1 MRRSI
6 LICMTFVLCGSVA
19 SAEEPP
25 ADLVKKAVAKRQAEI
40 GAKRDAE
47 LKRLEAIANQTLPKP
62 KNKKQKDEQEASR
75 AKWQADVEAF
85 KKTKVPPPIPTLK
98 TPLEENSIGVS
109 SGNFKI
115 LNIDKTEVLAIHE
128 DGDYEETVFIDG
140 LDTKNFANDQT
151 YSLPA
156 TFWVRGKRENTT
168 GIGEA
173 KEGVVLQVFNIK
185 PYLAAPK

>member
-6 LICMTFVLCGSVA
+6 LLCMTLILCGSVV

-25 ADLVKKAVAKRQAEI
+25 ADLVKKAVTKRQAEI
-40 GAKRDAE
+40 DARRDAE
-47 LKRLEAIANQTLPKP
+47 LKRLEAIANQTLSKP

-85 KKTKVPPPIPTLK
+85 KKTKSPPPIPTLK
-98 TPLEENSIGVS
+98 TPLEENSIGIS

-140 LDTKNFANDQT
+140 LDTKNLANDQT

-156 TFWVRGKRENTT
+156 TFWVRGMRENTT

-185 PYLAAPK
+185 PYLSGK

>member
-1 MRRSI
+1 MRQFI
-6 LICMTFVLCGSVA
+6 LIGLVFGLCA
-19 SAEEPP
+19 TLTRADEPP

-40 GAKRDAE
+40 DARRDAE

-62 KNKKQKDEQEASR
+62 KNKKQKEEQEASR

-115 LNIDKTEVLAIHE
+115 LNIDKTEVLAAYE
-128 DGDYEETVFIDG
+128 DGDYEETVFLDG
-140 LDTKNFANDQT
+140 IDTKNLAADQT
-151 YSLPA
+151 YSLPG
-156 TFWVRGKRENTT
+156 TFWVRATRENTT
-168 GIGEA
+168 GVGEA
-173 KEGVVLQVFNIK
+173 KKGIVLQQFNIK
-185 PYLAAPK
+185 SYLTGK